1 MRKNVRQWQLAI
13 CLLAALVFGS
23 CGKNST
29 KQWFQ
34 KEYLAVQLSKDEA
47 WSIID
52 KNGKVVVEEEYPA
65 DARISNIYDGVF
77 WVKQGDTYQLYSL
90 DNPKK
95 PVTDEEFAHVT
106 DFGAGLA
113 AVANPNQQIRIV
125 NTKGKTVATLPRTI
139 KRCYEFSQWGY
150 ARFESTDKKQ
160 GTIDTKGNIVVK
172 AEYGYIDIQKDMLL
186 ALKDQADKR
195 KVLILDMKG
204 KKTGELNLEKH
215 RVHDICDGY
224 IVAKSSDAD
233 DAHIAIFDN
242 TGEKVFEVKKADG
255 NKSASFL
262 DGYLTFTNSDDKKGV
277 ADKNGEV
284 IIRPKYENLRIIGNG
299 KFFAKKGNKW
309 GVVNAQDETILDF
322 DYDYEY
328 FVMGENYVM
337 GEGSNY
343 TLVNQDGKEL
353 ESFENYSCGWTDS
366 YVEFVDIENIANKL
380 ISSIGEYEKG
390 MTAAQLAKSLSL
402 SVDKYHYDTSIGTMA
417 DIDDNVTFTLTTRYN
432 DYVTTEKTHLEEVND
447 GWFTYN
453 RTVSDGWVWTSTT
466 PRKVNG
472 TIETNNSINA
482 KDLYKILASK
492 LSNGRKKVSDGT
504 FSKNIKTGGKTVEC
518 RTSLSENYSG
528 IEVEI
533 LFVE

>member
-1 MRKNVRQWQLAI
+1 MEKNVRHWQLAI
-13 CLLAALVFGS
+13 CLLAALVFGG

-29 KQWFQ
+29 KQWFL
-34 KEYLAVQLSKDEA
+34 KDYLAVQLSKGEA

-65 DARISNIYDGVF
+65 DARISSIYDGAF
-77 WVKQGDTYQLYSL
+77 WVKQGDIYQLFSI
-90 DNPKK
+90 DEPKK
-95 PVTDEEFAHVT
+95 PVTDEEFSSVT
-106 DFGAGLA
+106 DFEAGCA
-113 AVANPNQQIRIV
+113 VVANPNQQIRII
-125 NTKGKTVATLPRTI
+125 NTKGKTVATLPKTT
-139 KRCYEFSQWGY
+139 KRCYKFTEWGY

-160 GTIDTKGNIVVK
+160 GIIDTKGNIVVK
-172 AEYGYIDIQKDMLL
+172 PEYSLLEIDGKDMLL
-186 ALKDQADKR
+186 ALKDNADKS
-195 KVLILDMKG
+195 VLILDSKG
-204 KKTGELNLEKH
+204 KKTGEFNLEKH

-224 IVAKSSDAD
+224 IVAKSSDAE
-233 DAHIAIFDN
+233 DAHIAVLDK
-242 TGEKVFEVKKADG
+242 TGKKISEVKKADG
-255 NKSASFL
+255 SKSASFL

-299 KFFAKKGNKW
+299 KFFAKKGSKW

-322 DYDYEY
+322 DYDSEF

-337 GEGSNY
+337 GDGSNY

-353 ESFENYSCGWTDS
+353 ESFESYSCGGADS
-366 YVEFVDIENIANKL
+366 YVEFVDVENIANEAFSTIEK
-380 ISSIGEYEKG
+380 YEKG
-390 MTAAQLAKSLSL
+390 ITAAQLAKSLSL
-402 SVDKYHYDTSIGTMA
+402 SVDNFHYDTSIGTTV
-417 DIDDNVTFTLTTRYN
+417 DIDDNVKFTLITRYN

-453 RTVSDGWVWTSTT
+453 RTVSDGWVWADTT

-482 KDLYKILASK
+482 KDLYKVLASK

-504 FSKNIKTGGKTVEC
+504 FSKNIKINGKTVEC
-518 RTSLSENYSG
+518 RTSLSENNGG